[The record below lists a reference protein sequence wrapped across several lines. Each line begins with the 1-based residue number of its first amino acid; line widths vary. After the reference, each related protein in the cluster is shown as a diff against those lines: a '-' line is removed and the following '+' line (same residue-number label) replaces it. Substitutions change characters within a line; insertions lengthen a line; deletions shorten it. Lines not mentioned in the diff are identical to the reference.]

1 MQLIGGNSKDFSNL
15 IMFRRVA
22 ALVFLFLIWQS
33 FPHFKSVAE
42 IIWGRCEQNT
52 VRKLQKIE

>member
-22 ALVFLFLIWQS
+22 ALVFLFLIWQR

-42 IIWGRCEQNT
+42 II
-52 VRKLQKIE
+52 